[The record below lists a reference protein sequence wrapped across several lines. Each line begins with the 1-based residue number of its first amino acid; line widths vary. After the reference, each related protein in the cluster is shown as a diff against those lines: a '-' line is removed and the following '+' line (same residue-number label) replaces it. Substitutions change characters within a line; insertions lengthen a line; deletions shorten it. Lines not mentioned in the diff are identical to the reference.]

1 MHKIKGVKIYPSQMG
16 PILKGFPELSGNY
29 RFIVSSSGSTD
40 YLEILVEGD
49 VPDNFDLSALKARVR
64 QVFLISPN
72 KISIQ
77 NDIGDGPPILD
88 KRY

>member
-1 MHKIKGVKIYPSQMG
+1 MG

-29 RFIVSSSGSTD
+29 RFIVSSSGATD

-49 VPDNFDLSALKARVR
+49 ALDDFDLSTLKARVK

-77 NDIGDGPPILD
+77 KDIGDGPPILD